1 MKKWLT
7 ERLIC
12 PECTGEE
19 IPLDLTV
26 HEERDDDILDGE
38 LTCPACR
45 RAYPIR
51 GGVAIVL
58 PAASRDVLHET
69 SGYNSRIML
78 SAYLW
83 SHFSDLLKDPE
94 ATDAYR
100 IWSSF
105 FRESAGDA
113 LDIGCSVGRLS
124 FELSKTHS
132 RVIGIDTS
140 VSFIKTARDLMKRK
154 ALEFD
159 LVIEGLLTEK
169 RSGQLDPAFRLDR
182 VEFIVADALALPFR
196 KQAFAAVTSINIL
209 EKVAVPLKHLANVN
223 RVLQKNGAM
232 FVFSDPF
239 SWDESVSPPDLWLSA
254 GTNGNGRLR
263 GIDSIGAYLKGKG
276 GVFDPPLTVIGSGQ
290 VPWKIRKTENLW
302 EHIRSQFVVGIRSQ
316 GG

>member
-1 MKKWLT
+1 MKKWLL

-12 PECTGEE
+12 PECLDDE
-19 IPLDLTV
+19 ISLGLTV

-45 RAYPIR
+45 RSFPIR
-51 GGVAIVL
+51 RGVAIVL
-58 PAASRDVLHET
+58 PAASRNVLHET

-83 SHFSDLLKDPE
+83 SHFSDLLNDPE
-94 ATDAYR
+94 ATDAYEV
-100 IWSSF
+100 WSSF
-105 FRESAGDA
+105 FRKSAGDA

-124 FELSKTHS
+124 FELSKTHA

-169 RSGQLDPAFRLDR
+169 RSGELDPAFRFDH

-196 KQAFAAVTSINIL
+196 KQSFAAVTSINIL
-209 EKVAVPLKHLANVN
+209 EKVAVPLKHLTDVN
-223 RVLQKNGAM
+223 RVLQKSGAM

-254 GTNGNGRLR
+254 GSNGNGRLR
-263 GIDSIGAYLKGKG
+263 GISSIEAYFRGKD
-276 GVFDPPLTVIGSGQ
+276 GVFDPPLTVLESGH

-302 EHIRSQFVVGIRSQ
+302 EHIRSQFVVGMRS
-316 GG
+316 